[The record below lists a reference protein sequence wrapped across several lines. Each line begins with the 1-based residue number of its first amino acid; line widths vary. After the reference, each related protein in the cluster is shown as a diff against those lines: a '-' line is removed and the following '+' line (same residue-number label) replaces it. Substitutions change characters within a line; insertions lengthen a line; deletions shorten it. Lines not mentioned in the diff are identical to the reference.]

1 MLQAST
7 ASHSNT
13 HSPGRKQLSLFNLF
27 TGPHKELFFPSIKFL
42 STKEAENRTAIKTF
56 VAESDP
62 KLLR

>member
-13 HSPGRKQLSLFNLF
+13 HSPGQKQLSLFNLF